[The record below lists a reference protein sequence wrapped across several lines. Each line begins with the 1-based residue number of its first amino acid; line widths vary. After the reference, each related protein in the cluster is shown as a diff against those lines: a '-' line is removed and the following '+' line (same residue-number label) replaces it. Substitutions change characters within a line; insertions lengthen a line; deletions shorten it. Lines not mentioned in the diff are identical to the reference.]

1 MTGNPLGIRRSIRL
15 AQKVRWLFLLKL
27 NMAGSWSRINNNIHV
42 FQYPFLY
49 QNKEMLTSRR
59 KKIEKKS
66 LLLNWLIQKLCN
78 YKQCIIIF
86 FQWDAMFKKE
96 ERGKQRV

>member
-1 MTGNPLGIRRSIRL
+1 MTGNPLGTRRSISL

-27 NMAGSWSRINNNIHV
+27 NMAGSWSRINNSIHV

-59 KKIEKKS
+59 KKKRKEK
-66 LLLNWLIQKLCN
+66 LITWLVDSEIMQL
-78 YKQCIIIF
+78 
-86 FQWDAMFKKE
+86 
-96 ERGKQRV
+96 

>member
-27 NMAGSWSRINNNIHV
+27 NMAGSWSRINNSIHI
-42 FQYPFLY
+42 FQYLFLY

-59 KKIEKKS
+59 KKNRKEK
-66 LLLNWLIQKLCN
+66 LITWLVDSEIMQL
-78 YKQCIIIF
+78 
-86 FQWDAMFKKE
+86 
-96 ERGKQRV
+96 

>member
-27 NMAGSWSRINNNIHV
+27 NMAGSWSRINNRIHV

-59 KKIEKKS
+59 KKNRKEK
-66 LLLNWLIQKLCN
+66 LITWLVDSEIMQL
-78 YKQCIIIF
+78 
-86 FQWDAMFKKE
+86 
-96 ERGKQRV
+96 